1 MRCNRFLCHKNG
13 NPWNLYKQSSLY
25 YSDDKKS
32 SDNDNEDASS
42 TSSSTN
48 KNQNKQ
54 ESDKSSAKPKQNATK
69 SFSPETQNRLN
80 DLLKKLS
87 SRSTLGIV
95 KKVQTSKPLG
105 YQNVRKTQRLDSND
119 TKPKNVRD
127 AARAVSK
134 ELGDANVEE
143 DILSPYKT
151 GQGKDTEFLEYVET
165 KQNKNRNKIKQNLPI
180 QFVIFCSFMYSDII
194 STMKTPATRQKS
206 SDTQREP
213 PKNA

>member
-1 MRCNRFLCHKNG
+1 MYLMRCNRFLCHKNG
-13 NPWNLYKQSSLY
+13 NPWNFYKQSTLY

-42 TSSSTN
+42 TSSTTTN
-48 KNQNKQ
+48 KNKNKQ
-54 ESDKSSAKPKQNATK
+54 ESDKSSAKPKQNAAK

-105 YQNVRKTQRLDSND
+105 YQNVRKAQRLDSNE
-119 TKPKNVRD
+119 TKPKNVRE
-127 AARAVSK
+127 AARAVSQ

-151 GQGKDTEFLEYVET
+151 RQSKEAEFLEYVET
-165 KQNKNRNKIKQNLPI
+165 KHQNLP
-180 QFVIFCSFMYSDII
+180 QQMFAFYHFLFFH
-194 STMKTPATRQKS
+194 AQ
-206 SDTQREP
+206 
-213 PKNA
+213 